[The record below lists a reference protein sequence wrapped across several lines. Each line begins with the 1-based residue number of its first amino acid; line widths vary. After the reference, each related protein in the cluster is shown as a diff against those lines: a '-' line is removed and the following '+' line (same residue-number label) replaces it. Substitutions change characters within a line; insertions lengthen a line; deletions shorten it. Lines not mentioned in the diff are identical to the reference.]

1 MERKS
6 YESGLDS
13 EVSGRLVRGLME
25 EGEEGA
31 GIVQW
36 VSLKGEGIFPEGGGE
51 GMDWR
56 WH

>member
-13 EVSGRLVRGLME
+13 EVSGRLVHDLME
-25 EGEEGA
+25 EGREST

-36 VSLKGEGIFPEGGGE
+36 VRLKGEGIFPEGGGE
-51 GMDWR
+51 GMVWR